1 MPYTQEGVKKVNELV
16 KGEWIYAGGSFDSHL
31 NYWNIFARS
40 MNFPGGAEKKPR
52 FKNYCVC
59 GQELER
65 NCWIYNKNENRIKII
80 GSECINKFL
89 DKRRTCS
96 ICGEEHRNRIVN
108 RCNDCRWGLC
118 DHCDKKIHEKY
129 KVCYKCKK

>member
-1 MPYTQEGVKKVNELV
+1 MPYTEEGVKKVNKLV
-16 KGEWIYAGGSFDSHL
+16 SGEWIYAGGSFDSHL
-31 NYWNIFARS
+31 NYWGIFARS
-40 MNFPGGAEKKPR
+40 KNFDPKNKPS
-52 FKNYCVC
+52 FKPNCVC

-65 NCWIYNKNENRIKII
+65 NCWIYNENENRMKVI

-96 ICGEEHRNRIVN
+96 ECGEEHRNTIVN

-118 DHCDKKIHEKY
+118 DHCDDDIDEKY
-129 KVCYKCKK
+129 KVCYKCKFKS